1 VLDILNHI
9 LVLLDKIEVKG
20 AENVVTLSDTIRYVI
35 GARQGIMDRTE
46 TQAPEKAPLEEPDD
60 SKEEQP
66 TT

>member
-1 VLDILNHI
+1 MLDILNHI

-35 GARQGIMDRTE
+35 GARQGIMNQTE
-46 TQAPEKAPLEEPDD
+46 THAPEEEPDD